1 VIDRSARSI
10 LITGCSSGIGLASAR
25 MLKARGWWLLATA
38 RKEADLARLEQ
49 AEGLE
54 TLRLELSDP
63 GSVAATAEEALS
75 RTDGKLYA
83 LFNSAGIGQIGAVED
98 LSADLLRRQFE
109 INVVGA
115 HELAR
120 LVLPAMRANNEGRIV
135 QCSSVLGLVAAPY
148 RGVYCASKYAIE
160 ALSDALRLELRGTG
174 IAVSIIEP
182 GPIRSRFVET
192 ALANFK
198 KTVDIES
205 SPHRSLYRARLSA
218 MEAGGKRAFKL
229 EPEAVAAKL
238 VHAVESRHPRAR
250 YFVTTPTYFSAVA
263 KRVLPTALLDRI
275 VVWI

>member
-1 VIDRSARSI
+1 
-10 LITGCSSGIGLASAR
+10 
-25 MLKARGWWLLATA
+25 MLKARGWWLLAMA

-63 GSVAATAEEALS
+63 GSVAATAEEALC

-115 HELAR
+115 HELTR

-205 SPHRSLYRARLSA
+205 SPHRSLYRARLLA

-275 VVWI
+275 VVWT